1 VDLALAGSTFFTN
14 VRVVTVL
21 HNTTDAGMPPS
32 FDVLPPIP
40 TGTDPVSLVA
50 ADFDNDGRVD
60 LALAGLTFPTN
71 VRVVTVLQNTTD
83 AGMPPSFD
91 VLAPIPT
98 GTNPV
103 SLVAAD
109 FDNDGLVDLA
119 IPGLITGTNER
130 VVTVLQN
137 TSSCAPG
144 PFAGTGKV
152 IVTGNAVLAA
162 DWTSQLPP
170 RFPAEPVLNSLPR
183 QWLFEPPLDRGLTVQ
198 DPLEPALL
206 SGTAATAPRPRPP
219 LEPGFADLDG
229 SMLVDAVPK
238 DLPLARLGAAGA
250 PLDHDS
256 TTP

>member
-1 VDLALAGSTFFTN
+1 MRKDQRYVSPLSDQILGLAKNRAKRPQLSQRVRLRLEELEGRLTPTCISFGPPLHTF
-14 VRVVTVL
+14 
-21 HNTTDAGMPPS
+21 
-32 FDVLPPIP
+32 
-40 TGTDPVSLVA
+40 TGIDPVSMVA

-60 LALAGLTFPTN
+60 LAVAGF
-71 VRVVTVLQNTTD
+71 
-83 AGMPPSFD
+83 
-91 VLAPIPT
+91 
-98 GTNPV
+98 
-103 SLVAAD
+103 
-109 FDNDGLVDLA
+109 
-119 IPGLITGTNER
+119 ITGTNER